1 MIRKSMKIGESSKKE
16 ERPVAVLVQM
26 ANQFNSKIYIE
37 SENKHINAKSIMGM
51 MALDLDNGQAL
62 TVYADGTDES
72 EALDGIE
79 RFLKGEKKI

>member
-1 MIRKSMKIGESSKKE
+1 MIRKSMKIGEPSKKE

-51 MALDLDNGQAL
+51 MALAL
-62 TVYADGTDES
+62 SPGEEITISIDGPDEN
-72 EALDGIE
+72 EAME
-79 RFLKGEKKI
+79 RMESFLGNAKSN